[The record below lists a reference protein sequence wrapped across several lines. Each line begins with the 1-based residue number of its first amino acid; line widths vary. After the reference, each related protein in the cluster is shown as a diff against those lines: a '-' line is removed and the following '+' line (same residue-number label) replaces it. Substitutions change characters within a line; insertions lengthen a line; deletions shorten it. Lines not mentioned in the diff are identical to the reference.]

1 MDFGE
6 VRRHDMSDLLRRR
19 SGLTLWRQIG
29 DAIEDDIRSG
39 RCPAGQPL
47 PTEREL
53 AKRFTVARQTIRRA
67 MADLERQGI
76 ITIQQGRGTFVLP
89 TISYQLGKRT
99 RFSANLLASGYEPSR
114 ELLACAQVGAT
125 LDVARHLDVDEGAPI
140 VRAECIGRADGV
152 PILTSEHW
160 FPHARFPDLVEALK
174 ETGSISA
181 ALRHS
186 GLADY
191 TRRKT
196 DITTRLPTADEAR
209 RLEQPID
216 TPVLVAESVNVD
228 QSGCP
233 VDYAITRFAGER
245 VSLCVEP

>member
-1 MDFGE
+1 
-6 VRRHDMSDLLRRR
+6 MSDLLSRR

-29 DAIEDDIRSG
+29 NAIESDIRSG

-53 AKRFTVARQTIRRA
+53 AQRFTVARQTIRRA

-89 TISYQLGKRT
+89 TIAYQLGKRT

-114 ELLACAQVGAT
+114 ELLACSVTAAT
-125 LDVARHLDVDEGAPI
+125 DDVAHHLQLEEGAP
-140 VRAECIGRADGV
+140 VVLAECIGRADAV

-160 FPHARFPDLVEALK
+160 FPHARFPGLMEALR
-174 ETGSISA
+174 ETRSISA
-181 ALRHS
+181 ALSRA
-186 GLADY
+186 GVGDY

-196 DITTRLPTADEAR
+196 NITTRLPTSDEAK
-209 RLEQPID
+209 RLEQSID
-216 TPVLVAESVNVD
+216 LPVLVAESINVD
-228 QSGCP
+228 QDGRP
-233 VDYAITRFAGER
+233 VDYAITRFAGDR
-245 VSLCVEP
+245 VTLCVEP